1 MGCCLPK
8 SFTTKRDIE
17 QSFILLQ
24 DSDKLQESPMPE
36 TFDINRG
43 LVMFGQDKHQ
53 KNFML
58 TFNFASR
65 SFNQIRLQKKGKLT
79 SRH

>member
-8 SFTTKRDIE
+8 SFSSKKDLE

-24 DSDKLQESPMPE
+24 GSEKNQDKEDLIPN
-36 TFDINRG
+36 FDINRG
-43 LVMFGQDKHQ
+43 LCMFGQDKYQ

-58 TFNFASR
+58 TFDFDKKMFR
-65 SFNQIRLQKKGKLT
+65 KMTLQKKGKLT
-79 SRH
+79 SP